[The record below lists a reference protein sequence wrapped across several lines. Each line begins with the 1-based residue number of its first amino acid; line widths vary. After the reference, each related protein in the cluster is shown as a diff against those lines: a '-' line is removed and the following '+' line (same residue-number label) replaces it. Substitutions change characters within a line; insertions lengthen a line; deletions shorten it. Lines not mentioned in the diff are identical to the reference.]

1 MRIADIWYVSKFSIR
16 EPIMLMFDLFNWPF
30 LFIVPLN
37 YTYRLILYYMAYMK
51 RDPSLYFSMVVYL
64 LLYQNCDYWHF
75 LLHVFLTA
83 IRVI

>member
-1 MRIADIWYVSKFSIR
+1 
-16 EPIMLMFDLFNWPF
+16 MLMFDLFIGLSFSSF
-30 LFIVPLN
+30 LLN

-51 RDPSLYFSMVVYL
+51 RDPALYFSMVVYL